1 MAKVHIYV
9 RSQAQVS
16 SADADAI
23 AGLLAQAQTI
33 VEAAGGE
40 WTGSVS
46 VTGSEPVADPE
57 PVAEPVADVEH
68 VVKAKK
74 RKW

>member
-1 MAKVHIYV
+1 MAKVHIYA

-16 SADADAI
+16 TADAETI
-23 AGLLAQAQTI
+23 AGLMAQAQTI

-46 VTGSEPVADPE
+46 VLGAEPVV
-57 PVAEPVADVEH
+57 VAEPVAAP
-68 VVKAKK
+68 VKAKK
-74 RKW
+74 SRW